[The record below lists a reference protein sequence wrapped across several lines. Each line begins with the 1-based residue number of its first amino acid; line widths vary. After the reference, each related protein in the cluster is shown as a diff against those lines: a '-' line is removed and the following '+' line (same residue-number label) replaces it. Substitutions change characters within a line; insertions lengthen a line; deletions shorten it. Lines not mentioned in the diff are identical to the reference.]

1 MASAKEEIVSEDKRL
16 VDYKLISNLVGYV
29 VGSIGRHKLL
39 APSLCT
45 GIFVA
50 SVSLLYL
57 LPGTYHVESK
67 LLARPVAALSVRG
80 DNNPNDSPTRS
91 AVETV
96 KRRDNLVALVR
107 QTDLVHQWY
116 KRRAPLPHLEDMIVQ
131 ALFKPETEHDTIEWI
146 ADLLDKKL
154 DVWTAGEGIIQIGID
169 WPDPTM
175 AFRLVDAAQQNYLEA
190 RQASEITA
198 IAEQVS
204 ILQNHATTLRAD
216 IDTAVEAI
224 EKVRADRLARPAPT
238 ATASAAAS
246 PSASANPP
254 SRQGPVMLAAS
265 PPRRPLEPDPELAQL
280 KVAIEAK
287 RRAINDLEEF
297 RRRRLSELNAS
308 LAEKR
313 AMYTDN
319 HPTTIDLRQTIASL
333 STESPQV
340 QALRADVDR
349 LQKDFDQKSA
359 AAAAESRPVPVIGVG
374 GPPVG
379 APPPLPGSIIR
390 IERESADERD
400 PAMMYARNQLQ
411 NAMEKYSRLRAQIET
426 AQIDFDTAE
435 AAFKY
440 RYTVI
445 DPPVEPKK
453 PSKPNAVAVT
463 LAGLVGGLVVAIF
476 AAVAADVSRGRFVA
490 RWQVESVL
498 DLPTLGEIDSITLA
512 EHKIE

>member
-1 MASAKEEIVSEDKRL
+1 
-16 VDYKLISNLVGYV
+16 
-29 VGSIGRHKLL
+29 
-39 APSLCT
+39 
-45 GIFVA
+45 
-50 SVSLLYL
+50 
-57 LPGTYHVESK
+57 
-67 LLARPVAALSVRG
+67 
-80 DNNPNDSPTRS
+80 
-91 AVETV
+91 
-96 KRRDNLVALVR
+96 
-107 QTDLVHQWY
+107 
-116 KRRAPLPHLEDMIVQ
+116 
-131 ALFKPETEHDTIEWI
+131 
-146 ADLLDKKL
+146 
-154 DVWTAGEGIIQIGID
+154 
-169 WPDPTM
+169 
-175 AFRLVDAAQQNYLEA
+175 
-190 RQASEITA
+190 
-198 IAEQVS
+198 
-204 ILQNHATTLRAD
+204 
-216 IDTAVEAI
+216 VEAI